1 MARRY
6 YFLTTLENFD
16 AVFEPINI
24 IIYHFIHQPV
34 CISIILTIFAARK
47 ERRFLKRPECGEIWL
62 LATTLKN
69 AKILT
74 IGHMPW

>member
-1 MARRY
+1 LFHNTLDNNNKVLMARRY

-24 IIYHFIHQPV
+24 IIYHFIHQTV

-47 ERRFLKRPECGEIWL
+47 RKMLPE
-62 LATTLKN
+62 AS
-69 AKILT
+69 
-74 IGHMPW
+74 